1 MSFTKIM
8 QRTTMP
14 FDNGWDSVLSP
25 ITERTRKFLP
35 LFGDTPLIT
44 EIIDHNVTKNVDVH
58 GRGAWGLGED
68 DFTSFKEKGN
78 EFMINDRINEVLK
91 RINDK
96 KDDKKEKWVAF
107 TMDGKQI
114 EFPSYD
120 IAQKKMREK
129 GIPYKSII
137 KKIAQ
142 KYYYDYMSNALD
154 ASFEIQSHN
163 KLTNI
168 KEIGA
173 AFAIGKGLFMTCAHC
188 VKKYNKM
195 QMPSN
200 DTNEP
205 ITIFLIKSGEK
216 FPAKL
221 NKINF
226 NIDVAIIECDV
237 DSTVLE
243 FKPSNDVLVGTRVF
257 TVGSPSGFENNV
269 TEGIL
274 SSRDRSVFKYSG
286 APKYL
291 FTDAHVLPGNSG
303 GALISETDGSVVGMM
318 ALIVSGMGLYG
329 LNAAI
334 PSEYLIEFAGL

>member
-1 MSFTKIM
+1 MSFTKLM
-8 QRTTMP
+8 QRTSMP
-14 FDNGWDSVLSP
+14 FDGGLSP
-25 ITERTRKFLP
+25 LTERTRIAP

-44 EIIDHNVTKNVDVH
+44 DILNNNVSKNVDIH

-68 DFTSFKEKGN
+68 DFTSFKERGD
-78 EFMINDRINEVLK
+78 EFMINDKINEALK

-96 KDDKKEKWVAF
+96 KNNKKEKWVAV
-107 TMDGKQI
+107 TMDGKEI
-114 EFPSYD
+114 EFPTYD
-120 IAQKKMREK
+120 IAQKKLREK
-129 GIPYKSII
+129 QIPYKSII
-137 KKIAQ
+137 KKNAQ
-142 KYYYDYMSNALD
+142 TLYFDYMSTALE
-154 ASFEIQSHN
+154 ASFETRSYN
-163 KLTNI
+163 KLTRI
-168 KEIGA
+168 REIGA
-173 AFAIGKGLFMTCAHC
+173 AFSIGKGLFMTCAHC
-188 VKKYNKM
+188 IKKYNKM

-200 DTNEP
+200 KIDDDVIISLTKNG
-205 ITIFLIKSGEK
+205 KM

-226 NIDVAIIECDV
+226 NLDVAIVECDL
-237 DSTVLE
+237 DSPILKFT
-243 FKPSNDVLVGTRVF
+243 PSNDVMVGTKVF

-274 SSRDRSVFKYSG
+274 SSRNRSVFKYNG

-303 GALISETDGSVVGMM
+303 GALVSETDGSVIGMM

-334 PSEYLIEFAGL
+334 PSEYLINFLNK